1 MSEHGTW
8 FDFLAGKFPALTE
21 LSHEAGH
28 ALGREQG
35 QQGHFRW
42 QLFQDSHWTLNHV
55 IFAVLVLFFV
65 TYGAIKFKAAVSE
78 KGLKGLVPSG
88 SFGLRNIFESLTDVT
103 FSMMVSV
110 MGEKNARK
118 YLPLIGSLALFILFS
133 NLMAL
138 IPMFGVP
145 TATLK
150 TNLALA
156 LIVFV
161 VTHVAGIREHG
172 AGYIKQFLGPL
183 WYLAP
188 LMFIIELFSHIARPI
203 SLALRLM
210 GNMAADHKV
219 VFAFF
224 SLVPLLVPI
233 PFLLLGILVSIV
245 QTVVFCLLSMVY
257 ISMAV
262 SHDH

>member
-8 FDFLAGKFPALTE
+8 LDFLAAKIPALE
-21 LSHEAGH
+21 GLSHS
-28 ALGREQG
+28 LQG
-35 QQGHFRW
+35 SMERTWKWQMFQGT
-42 QLFQDSHWTLNHV
+42 HWTINHV
-55 IFAVLVLFFV
+55 IFAVLVMLFIA
-65 TYGAIKFKAAVSE
+65 YGAMKFRSAVSQ
-78 KGLKGLVPSG
+78 KGLKGLVPPKG
-88 SFGLRNIFESLTDVT
+88 VGMRNLFESLTDVT
-103 FSMMVSV
+103 FGLMVTV
-110 MGEKNARK
+110 MGEKEAKRF
-118 YLPLIGSLALFILFS
+118 LPLIGSLALFILFS
-133 NLMAL
+133 NIMAL

-145 TATLK
+145 TTTLK
-150 TNLALA
+150 TNLVLA
-156 LIVFV
+156 GIVFF
-161 VTHVAGIREHG
+161 VTHYAGIKEHG
-172 AGYIKQFLGPL
+172 GSYIKQFLGPL

-188 LMFIIELFSHIARPI
+188 LMLIIEIFSHIARPV

-224 SLVPLLVPI
+224 SLVPFLVPV
-233 PFLLLGILVSIV
+233 PFLILGVLVCIV